1 MTSEALGDK
10 QQASYTLAACPIL
23 AFTETGKASKWKQPF
38 WASEGGDG
46 EETQIIWATP
56 PHLSQQEDFRNHSC

>member
-23 AFTETGKASKWKQPF
+23 AFTETSKASKWKQPF

-46 EETQIIWATP
+46 EETQIIWTTP
-56 PHLSQQEDFRNHSC
+56 PHLSQQEDFWDHSC